1 MSDRSGERTVQS
13 SQEGRSEPRRKTERQ
28 TGRADPLAS
37 LPAPGEN
44 ASPAASEL
52 ERCRCEGAHAAADP
66 QAHRPQRSAASDSG
80 EVDSGDEFIF
90 AAQGQISPVATGE
103 FKVTPPG
110 TPGSRFVHGS
120 PRPGCL
126 SNGLSMPASGASS
139 LASSDD
145 DAPGT
150 PRSTGRTG
158 WRSAWLWKSALSLWL
173 LYHFSGLVISP
184 ASIQPS
190 SDLQRDAWL
199 AVGPYLQFI
208 SMNQGNHFFAPD
220 PGPSTLVTYVAELKD
235 GRKVTGQIPD
245 RTTMQ
250 PRLLYHRHFM
260 LTEQLAGLAD
270 AVDLDVETSKRLF
283 DLHLRAIARQV
294 CRQHGAQQVTLSRV
308 THVLREPEWAQ
319 AGMPLQHPEN
329 YQVKPLGRFEW
340 TDF

>member
-1 MSDRSGERTVQS
+1 MSDRSGERTVRT
-13 SQEGRSEPRRKTERQ
+13 SQEGRSEPSHKTERQ
-28 TGRADPLAS
+28 PGRAET
-37 LPAPGEN
+37 PAGPVVSADSVG
-44 ASPAASEL
+44 STPPVGSDSG
-52 ERCRCEGAHAAADP
+52 RCRCESEHDAEIAP
-66 QAHRPQRSAASDSG
+66 QSQRTSCSEPSTDR
-80 EVDSGDEFIF
+80 EEFVF
-90 AAQGQISPVATGE
+90 AAHGQVSRMATSELIGA
-103 FKVTPPG
+103 PPG
-110 TPGSRFVHGS
+110 TPGTNSGFGTLRSGSLSAGDGTPTPGGSSARFDAGA
-120 PRPGCL
+120 
-126 SNGLSMPASGASS
+126 PASTS
-139 LASSDD
+139 
-145 DAPGT
+145 
-150 PRSTGRTG
+150 RTGRRG
-158 WRSAWLWKSALSLWL
+158 AWLWKSALSLWL
-173 LYHFSGLVISP
+173 VYHFSGLLISP

-220 PGPSTLVTYVAELKD
+220 PGPSTLVTYVAERKD
-235 GRKVTGQIPD
+235 GSHVTGQIPD
-245 RTTMQ
+245 RKTMQ

-270 AVDLDVETSKRLF
+270 AVDLDVETSRRLF

-308 THVLREPEWAQ
+308 THVLREPEWVQ